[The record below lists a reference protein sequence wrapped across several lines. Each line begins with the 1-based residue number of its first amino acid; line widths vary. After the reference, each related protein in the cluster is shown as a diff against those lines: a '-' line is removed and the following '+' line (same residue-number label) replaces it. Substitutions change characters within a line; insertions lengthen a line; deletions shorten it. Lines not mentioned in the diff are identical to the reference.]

1 MPNPRA
7 RYLAENAT
15 EEQIVKALEVICLLS
30 PVTFQ
35 QECQAFVAQEVPI
48 IIQYLLNKQNPDTIC
63 SELHLCSNSSFVMH
77 SSSSC
82 QICVSI
88 VTYGQ
93 QLFQTGGTAQLII
106 YELDSQCDNLAKL
119 WGSSDFAA
127 ECKGMVAVSAS
138 LIAKDIN
145 KTPTEICSALGV
157 QCSN

>member
-63 SELHLCSNSSFVMH
+63 SELNLCSNSSFAIP

-82 QICVSI
+82 QICVGI
-88 VTYGQ
+88 VTYCQ
-93 QLFQTGGTAQLII
+93 QLFNTGSSAQYII
-106 YELDSQCDNLAKL
+106 DESDSQCDIIAKV
-119 WGSSDFAA
+119 WGNSDFAS

-138 LIAKDIN
+138 MIAKDIN
-145 KTPTEICSALGV
+145 QKPTEICSALGV
-157 QCSN
+157 QC